1 MKSVPVAICAG
12 LVACATPADQE
23 DPSDWFS
30 PGEPYDVLEPVA
42 FTDQN
47 YDFTGPTAIADLPLP
62 GDFETIFDP
71 ADLPASTDCTGWVSS
86 PDLPAEIEGIVTLL
100 PRFYFKT
107 SGCTPTPDV
116 DSDEKYYGSYFVQD
130 GSGGYFVLGD
140 SKVAHF
146 DMGDRVHLRVRAIKE
161 SFDQTMIAVHDVL
174 SVERGPEPIYY
185 VEADGPLGAE
195 HVSRVVR
202 FEGTVATPMSTFGE
216 VYVDADDGTRY
227 KFSLDAEL
235 NRRGVTADVGERIR
249 VTGPVLYSF
258 SEYTVTVMRVG
269 QLEWLDAE

>member
-1 MKSVPVAICAG
+1 MRTVALLAALG
-12 LVACATPADQE
+12 ACATPAPQE
-23 DPSDWFS
+23 DPAEWFT
-30 PGEPYDVLEPVA
+30 PAADYDVLEPVA
-42 FTDQN
+42 FTDEN

-62 GDFETIFDP
+62 GDFETIFSPDD
-71 ADLPASTDCTGWVSS
+71 APASTDCAGWVTN

-107 SGCTPTPDV
+107 GGCAPTPDI

-130 GSGGYFVLGD
+130 ETAGYFVLGD

-146 DMGDRVHLRVRAIKE
+146 DMGDRVRLKVRAIKE
-161 SFDQTMIAVHDVL
+161 SFDQTMIAVHDV
-174 SVERGPEPIYY
+174 VDVQRGPEPIYF
-185 VEADGPLGAE
+185 ERADGPLTAA

-202 FEGTVATPMSTFGE
+202 FEGVVATPMSTFGE

-235 NRRGVTADVGERIR
+235 NRRGVTAELGERIR
-249 VTGPVLYSF
+249 VTGPVLFSF
-258 SEYTVTVMRVG
+258 SEYTVTVMRIG